1 MKITE
6 KHDVYSFGVVN
17 LEVLQGRHPGEL
29 ISAWPSDA
37 QSVLLKDLLDPRIP
51 LPTLEESNAVML
63 AAKLALQCISI
74 NPQREEGRGKREEK
88 EKRGSRLRHVLLHLC
103 FLQRKQR
110 MCSEL
115 GEKKGR
121 RGEEEKGNERK
132 TGLQL

>member
-6 KHDVYSFGVVN
+6 KHDVYSFGVVI

-29 ISAWPSDA
+29 ISAWPSD

-74 NPQREEGRGKREEK
+74 NPQSRPSMQHISQALDAGKVEATRQPF
-88 EKRGSRLRHVLLHLC
+88 HTVQLH
-103 FLQRKQR
+103 
-110 MCSEL
+110 
-115 GEKKGR
+115 
-121 RGEEEKGNERK
+121 
-132 TGLQL
+132 QLMRFT